1 MVDWQNIHTVF
12 LDMDGTLLDLHFDN
26 YFWLH
31 HVPQRY
37 AEKHGLSPQDSKD
50 QLKLRYDKVAGT
62 MQWYC
67 VDYWTKELDLDIVR
81 LKEEVSHLIALRLD
95 AEAFLAHLSGLNK
108 RVVLL
113 TNAHPTILTLK
124 MRYTGLANQFST
136 LISAHTIG
144 LPKEHADFWQKLQS
158 LEKFTAQQTL
168 LIDDSYPVLESA
180 HAYGIA
186 HLLGIQ
192 QPDSKQPPKNSAN
205 FRLLKEFAEL
215 MPLHPVGPIVAVSE
229 IG

>member
-1 MVDWQNIHTVF
+1 MLNWQNIHTVF

-37 AEKHGLSPQDSKD
+37 AEKHGISPQDAKD

-67 VDYWTKELDLDIVR
+67 VDYWTKELGLDIVQ

-95 AEAFLAHLSGLNK
+95 AEAFLTHLSGLNK

-113 TNAHPTILTLK
+113 TNAHPVILALK
-124 MRYTGLANQFST
+124 MQYTGLTSQFST
-136 LISAHTIG
+136 MISAHTIG
-144 LPKEHADFWQKLQS
+144 VPKEHPDFWEKLQS
-158 LEKFTAQQTL
+158 LEKFNADQTL
-168 LIDDSYPVLESA
+168 LIDDSHPVLESA

-192 QPDSKQPPKNSAN
+192 QPDSKLPRKDNAN

-215 MPLHPVGPIVAVSE
+215 MPLQPPGARVAVTE
-229 IG
+229 